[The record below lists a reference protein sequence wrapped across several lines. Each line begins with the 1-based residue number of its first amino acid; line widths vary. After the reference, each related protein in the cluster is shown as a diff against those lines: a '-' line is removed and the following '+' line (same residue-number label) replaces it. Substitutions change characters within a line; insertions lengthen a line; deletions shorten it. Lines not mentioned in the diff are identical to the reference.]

1 MTFNIELLAAIVFA
15 ILALGLL
22 WYLNKRK
29 VSFSVRT
36 LIGLG
41 LGLIFGLT
49 LKENSLIVEPIG
61 KVYISLIRMVVIPL
75 VMVSIINSISNF
87 EDSSKLKS
95 LGIRAMGMLLGTTA
109 IAGIVG
115 IVFGNIF
122 SVGKGIV
129 FEGAE
134 NFVPKEIPSFMDVFN
149 DMLPTNP
156 IKSMAEGQIIPV
168 IIFALFIA
176 FAIIMEEKNN
186 KEKVAPFKAFI
197 NSFSTILM
205 RITRIVLRLTPFGVF
220 GLMTAVGAK
229 NGVST
234 LMPLLTFVV
243 AIYLALAF
251 QILIIHSLFILIF
264 KRRSP
269 IKFFKGIWPAQVVA
283 FTTQSSFGTLPVT
296 IESLE
301 DNIGVSSSTA
311 SFVASLGSTVGMNGC
326 GGVFPAIVAIFV
338 ANVFGIELTLTH
350 YILMILTIVVGSVG
364 IAGVPG
370 AATMSTTLILTT
382 LGLPIEGMAIIL
394 GVDAIIDMA
403 RTLTNVTGAGLAAYI
418 VDKECK

>member
-1 MTFNIELLAAIVFA
+1 MTFNIELFAAIVFA
-15 ILALGLL
+15 ILALVLL

-61 KVYISLIRMVVIPL
+61 KIYISLIRMVVIPL

-243 AIYLALAF
+243 AIYLALGF
-251 QILIIHSLFILIF
+251 QIFIVHSLFILIF

>member
-1 MTFNIELLAAIVFA
+1 MTFNIELVAAIVFA
-15 ILALGLL
+15 ILALVLL

-95 LGIRAMGMLLGTTA
+95 LGIKAMGMLLGTTA

-115 IVFGNIF
+115 IIFGNIF

-134 NFVPKEIPSFMDVFN
+134 NFVPKEIPSFMEVFN

-176 FAIIMEEKNN
+176 FAIIMEEKKN

-251 QILIIHSLFILIF
+251 QILIVHSLFILIF

-326 GGVFPAIVAIFV
+326 GGVFPAVVAIFV

>member
-1 MTFNIELLAAIVFA
+1 MTFNIELVAAIVFA

-61 KVYISLIRMVVIPL
+61 KIYISLIRMVVIPL

-115 IVFGNIF
+115 IIFGNIF

-156 IKSMAEGQIIPV
+156 IKSMAEGKIIPV

-176 FAIIMEEKNN
+176 FAIIMEDKKN
-186 KEKVAPFKAFI
+186 KEKVVPFKAFI

-301 DNIGVSSSTA
+301 NNIGVSSSTA

>member
-1 MTFNIELLAAIVFA
+1 MTFNIELVAAIVFA
-15 ILALGLL
+15 ILALVLL

-61 KVYISLIRMVVIPL
+61 KIYISLIRMVVIPL

-95 LGIRAMGMLLGTTA
+95 LGIKAMGMLLGTTA

-115 IVFGNIF
+115 IIFGNIF

-134 NFVPKEIPSFMDVFN
+134 NFVPKEIPSFMEVFN

-176 FAIIMEEKNN
+176 FAIIMEEKKN

-251 QILIIHSLFILIF
+251 QILIVHSLFILIF

-326 GGVFPAIVAIFV
+326 GGVFPAVVAIFV

>member
-1 MTFNIELLAAIVFA
+1 MTFNIELVAAIVFA

-61 KVYISLIRMVVIPL
+61 KIYISLIRMVVIPL

-95 LGIRAMGMLLGTTA
+95 LGIRAIGMLLGTTA

-115 IVFGNIF
+115 IIFGNIF

-176 FAIIMEEKNN
+176 FAIIMEEKKN
-186 KEKVAPFKAFI
+186 KEKVVPFKAFI

-301 DNIGVSSSTA
+301 NNIGVSSSTA

>member
-41 LGLIFGLT
+41 LGLTFGLT

-115 IVFGNIF
+115 IVFGKIF

-186 KEKVAPFKAFI
+186 KEKVAHFKAFI

-251 QILIIHSLFILIF
+251 YFFIVHSLFILIF

>member
-1 MTFNIELLAAIVFA
+1 MTFNIELVAAIVFA

-61 KVYISLIRMVVIPL
+61 KIYISLIRMVVIPL

-115 IVFGNIF
+115 IIFGNIF

-176 FAIIMEEKNN
+176 FAIIMEDKKN
-186 KEKVAPFKAFI
+186 KEKVVPFKAFI

-301 DNIGVSSSTA
+301 NNIGVSSSTA

-350 YILMILTIVVGSVG
+350 YILMI
-364 IAGVPG
+364 
-370 AATMSTTLILTT
+370 
-382 LGLPIEGMAIIL
+382 
-394 GVDAIIDMA
+394 
-403 RTLTNVTGAGLAAYI
+403 
-418 VDKECK
+418 

>member
-1 MTFNIELLAAIVFA
+1 MTFNIELVAAIVFA

-49 LKENSLIVEPIG
+49 LRENSLIVEPIG
-61 KVYISLIRMVVIPL
+61 KIYISLIRMVVIPL

-115 IVFGNIF
+115 IIFGNIF

-176 FAIIMEEKNN
+176 FAIIMEEKKN

-301 DNIGVSSSTA
+301 NNIGVSSSTA

>member
-61 KVYISLIRMVVIPL
+61 KIYISLIRMVVIPL

-115 IVFGNIF
+115 IIFGNIF

-176 FAIIMEEKNN
+176 FAIIMEEKKN

-301 DNIGVSSSTA
+301 NNIGVSSSTA

>member
-41 LGLIFGLT
+41 LGLTFGLT

-115 IVFGNIF
+115 IVFGKIF

-186 KEKVAPFKAFI
+186 KEKVALFKAFI

-251 QILIIHSLFILIF
+251 QIFIVHSLFILIF

>member
-1 MTFNIELLAAIVFA
+1 MTFNIELVAAIVFA
-15 ILALGLL
+15 ILALVLL

-95 LGIRAMGMLLGTTA
+95 LGIKAMGMLLGTTA

-115 IVFGNIF
+115 IIFGNIF

-134 NFVPKEIPSFMDVFN
+134 NFVPKEIPSFMEVFN

-156 IKSMAEGQIIPV
+156 IKLMAEGQIIPV

-176 FAIIMEEKNN
+176 FAIIMEEKKN

-251 QILIIHSLFILIF
+251 QILIVHSLFILIF

-326 GGVFPAIVAIFV
+326 GGVFPAVVAIFV

>member
-1 MTFNIELLAAIVFA
+1 MTFNIELFAAIVFA
-15 ILALGLL
+15 IFALVLL

-61 KVYISLIRMVVIPL
+61 KIYISLIRMVVIPL

-115 IVFGNIF
+115 IIFGNIF

-129 FEGAE
+129 FEGGE
-134 NFVPKEIPSFMDVFN
+134 NFVPKEIPSFMEVFN

-176 FAIIMEEKNN
+176 FAIIMEEKKN

-251 QILIIHSLFILIF
+251 QILIVHSLFILIF

-326 GGVFPAIVAIFV
+326 GGVFPAVVAIFV

>member
-1 MTFNIELLAAIVFA
+1 MIFSLEVVIAIAVAVLAMT
-15 ILALGLL
+15 LL
-22 WYLNKRK
+22 WYLNKK
-29 VSFSVRT
+29 GVSFSVRT
-36 LIGLG
+36 LIGLA

-49 LKENSLIVEPIG
+49 LKENSLVVEPIG
-61 KVYISLIRMVVIPL
+61 KIYISLIRMVVIPL
-75 VMVSIINSISNF
+75 VMVSIINSISNL
-87 EDSSKLKS
+87 EDSSQLKS
-95 LGIRAMGMLLGTTA
+95 LGLKAMGMLLGTAA

-122 SVGKGIV
+122 SVGKGIA

-134 NFVPKEIPSFMDVFN
+134 NFVPKEVPGFMDVLN
-149 DMLPTNP
+149 GMLPTNP

-176 FAIIMEEKNN
+176 FAIIIEEKHN
-186 KEKVAPFKAFI
+186 KEKVAPFKNFI
-197 NSFSTILM
+197 NSLSIVLM
-205 RITRIVLRLTPFGVF
+205 RITRMVLRLTPFGVF
-220 GLMTAVGAK
+220 ALMTSVGAK

-234 LMPLLTFVV
+234 LMPLLNFIV

-251 QILIIHSLFILIF
+251 QILVVYSIFILIF

-269 IKFFKGIWPAQVVA
+269 LKFFKGIWPAQVVA

-301 DNIGVSSSTA
+301 DNVGVSGSIA

-326 GGVFPAIVAIFV
+326 GGVFPAMVAIFV
-338 ANVFGIELTLTH
+338 ANVFGIELTFAQ
-350 YILMILTIVVGSVG
+350 YALMILTIVVGSVG

-394 GVDAIIDMA
+394 GVDAIVDMA
-403 RTLTNVTGAGLAAYI
+403 RTLTNVTGSGLAAYI
-418 VDKECK
+418 VDKDCK

>member
-1 MTFNIELLAAIVFA
+1 MTFNIELVAAIVFA

-61 KVYISLIRMVVIPL
+61 KIYISLIRMVVIPL

-95 LGIRAMGMLLGTTA
+95 LGIRAIGMLLGTTA

-115 IVFGNIF
+115 IIFGNIF

-176 FAIIMEEKNN
+176 FAIIMEEKKN

-301 DNIGVSSSTA
+301 NNIGVSSSTA

>member
-1 MTFNIELLAAIVFA
+1 MTFNIELVAAIVFA

-41 LGLIFGLT
+41 LGLTFGLT

-115 IVFGNIF
+115 IIFGNIF

-301 DNIGVSSSTA
+301 NNIGVSSSTA

>member
-1 MTFNIELLAAIVFA
+1 MTFNIELVAAIVFA

-61 KVYISLIRMVVIPL
+61 KIYISLIRMVVIPL

-115 IVFGNIF
+115 IIFGNIF

-176 FAIIMEEKNN
+176 FAIIMEEKKN
-186 KEKVAPFKAFI
+186 KEKVAPFKALI

-301 DNIGVSSSTA
+301 NNIGVSSSTA

>member
-1 MTFNIELLAAIVFA
+1 MTFNIELVAAIVFA

-22 WYLNKRK
+22 WYRNKRK

-61 KVYISLIRMVVIPL
+61 KIYISLIRMVVIPL

-115 IVFGNIF
+115 IIFGNIF

-176 FAIIMEEKNN
+176 FAIIMEEKKN

-301 DNIGVSSSTA
+301 NNIGVSSSTA

>member
-1 MTFNIELLAAIVFA
+1 MTFNIELVAAIVFA

-61 KVYISLIRMVVIPL
+61 KIYISLIRMVVIPL

-115 IVFGNIF
+115 IIFGNIF

-176 FAIIMEEKNN
+176 FAIIMEDKKN
-186 KEKVAPFKAFI
+186 KEKVVPFKAFI

-205 RITRIVLRLTPFGVF
+205 RITRIVLRL
-220 GLMTAVGAK
+220 
-229 NGVST
+229 ST

-301 DNIGVSSSTA
+301 NNIGVSSSTA

>member
-1 MTFNIELLAAIVFA
+1 MTFNIELFAAIVFA
-15 ILALGLL
+15 IFALVLL

-115 IVFGNIF
+115 IIFGNIF

-134 NFVPKEIPSFMDVFN
+134 NFVPKEIPSFMEVFN

-176 FAIIMEEKNN
+176 FAIIMEEKKN

-251 QILIIHSLFILIF
+251 QILIVHSLFILIF

-326 GGVFPAIVAIFV
+326 GGVFPAVVAIFV

>member
-1 MTFNIELLAAIVFA
+1 MTFNIELVAAIVFA
-15 ILALGLL
+15 ILALVLL

-41 LGLIFGLT
+41 LGLTFGLT

-95 LGIRAMGMLLGTTA
+95 LGIKAMGMLLGTTA

-115 IVFGNIF
+115 IIFGNIF

-129 FEGAE
+129 FEGGE
-134 NFVPKEIPSFMDVFN
+134 NFVPKEIPSFMEVFN

-176 FAIIMEEKNN
+176 FAIIMEEKKN

-251 QILIIHSLFILIF
+251 QILIVHSLFILIF

-326 GGVFPAIVAIFV
+326 GGVFPAVVAIFV

>member
-1 MTFNIELLAAIVFA
+1 MTFNIELVAAIVFA

-61 KVYISLIRMVVIPL
+61 KIYISLIRMVVIPL

-115 IVFGNIF
+115 IIFGNIF

-176 FAIIMEEKNN
+176 
-186 KEKVAPFKAFI
+186 FKAFI

-301 DNIGVSSSTA
+301 NNIGVSSSTA

>member
-1 MTFNIELLAAIVFA
+1 MTFNIELVAAIVFA
-15 ILALGLL
+15 ILALVLL

-95 LGIRAMGMLLGTTA
+95 LGIKSMGMLLGTTA

-115 IVFGNIF
+115 IIFGNIF

-129 FEGAE
+129 FEGGE
-134 NFVPKEIPSFMDVFN
+134 NFVPKEIPSFMEVFN

-176 FAIIMEEKNN
+176 FAIIMEEKKN

-251 QILIIHSLFILIF
+251 QILIVHSLFILIF

-326 GGVFPAIVAIFV
+326 GGVFPAVVAIFV

>member
-1 MTFNIELLAAIVFA
+1 MTFNIELVAAIVFA
-15 ILALGLL
+15 ILALVLL

-115 IVFGNIF
+115 IVFGKIF

-251 QILIIHSLFILIF
+251 QILIVHSLFILIF

>member
-1 MTFNIELLAAIVFA
+1 MTFNIELVAAIVFA
-15 ILALGLL
+15 ILALVLL

-95 LGIRAMGMLLGTTA
+95 LGIKAMGMLLGTTA

-115 IVFGNIF
+115 IIFGNIF

-129 FEGAE
+129 FEGGE
-134 NFVPKEIPSFMDVFN
+134 NFVPKEIPSFMEVFN

-176 FAIIMEEKNN
+176 FAIIMEEKKN

-251 QILIIHSLFILIF
+251 QILIVHSLFILIF

-326 GGVFPAIVAIFV
+326 GGVFPAVVAIFV

>member
-1 MTFNIELLAAIVFA
+1 MTFNIELVAAIVFA
-15 ILALGLL
+15 ILALVLL

-61 KVYISLIRMVVIPL
+61 KVYISLIRMVVITL

-95 LGIRAMGMLLGTTA
+95 LGIKAMGMLLGTTA

-115 IVFGNIF
+115 IIFGNIF

-134 NFVPKEIPSFMDVFN
+134 NFVPKEIPSFMEVFN

-176 FAIIMEEKNN
+176 FAIIMEEKKN

-251 QILIIHSLFILIF
+251 QILIVHSLFILIF

-326 GGVFPAIVAIFV
+326 GGVFPAVVAIFV
-338 ANVFGIELTLTH
+338 SNVFGIELTLTH